1 MRPLEIY
8 ISFLEILKKKGFKKI
23 YVARIPNTGVGYAIN
38 DRLKR
43 ASKK

>member
-1 MRPLEIY
+1 MRPPGIY

-23 YVARIPNTGVGYAIN
+23 YVARIPNIGVGYAIN